1 LVILITAN
9 TITLLGLK
17 RMREKIE
24 HGIQTVLSQK
34 RIEMEQRILKSKNL
48 LLFIQLKMLDD
59 VISRECQ
66 LFFINSIFI

>member
-1 LVILITAN
+1 
-9 TITLLGLK
+9 
-17 RMREKIE
+17 MHEKIE

-59 VISRECQ
+59 VILRECQ

>member
-17 RMREKIE
+17 RMHEKIE

-59 VISRECQ
+59 VILRECQ

>member
-1 LVILITAN
+1 
-9 TITLLGLK
+9 
-17 RMREKIE
+17 MREKIE

>member
-1 LVILITAN
+1 
-9 TITLLGLK
+9 
-17 RMREKIE
+17 MHEKIE

-59 VISRECQ
+59 IILRECQ
-66 LFFINSIFI
+66 LFFINSILI